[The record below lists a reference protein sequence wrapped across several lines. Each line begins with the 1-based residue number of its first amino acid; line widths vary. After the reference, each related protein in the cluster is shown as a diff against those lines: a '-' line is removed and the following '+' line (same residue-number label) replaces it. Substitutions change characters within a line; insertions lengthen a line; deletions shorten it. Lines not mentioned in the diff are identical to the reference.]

1 MSTSGNQLFN
11 FGNPQSSSGMGGNQ
25 WMDFASLPN
34 MTPQTSG
41 AIPSPNA
48 ANSPTMPSS
57 GGQPGLAPVAP
68 STGVPAGTPQ
78 KGVTAPSTTKTG
90 TGQYA
95 VGQPQDPQLTNNLFS
110 WLNSQIGQGASA
122 YPGTL
127 TAQNNPL
134 IQMLMQSFGQKG
146 GPLNSMINTG
156 DPIDQTPAW
165 EAMVQSMQNPIQ
177 QNEAQLREQASV
189 GGDLVGSTLGTSM
202 SNYLAQVTTSEN
214 AQLIQAQTQA
224 LEQAQGRKLSSNEF
238 MGQFGQY
245 LQGLDQ
251 SSIDRMYQEYIRTS
265 PDYSPLLQNEQAAAA
280 QYPPYLKTETGMQ
293 QFLGSLGGIGSILS
307 AFRK

>member
-1 MSTSGNQLFN
+1 MQLVAQRCRLVGDSLGWHQQRQVVLYRIRQVLLLVN
-11 FGNPQSSSGMGGNQ
+11 KLPRHLNSLKTSSGQYN
-25 WMDFASLPN
+25 
-34 MTPQTSG
+34 
-41 AIPSPNA
+41 
-48 ANSPTMPSS
+48 
-57 GGQPGLAPVAP
+57 V
-68 STGVPAGTPQ
+68 GT
-78 KGVTAPSTTKTG
+78 
-90 TGQYA
+90 
-95 VGQPQDPQLTNNLFS
+95 PQDPQLTSNLFN

-165 EAMVQSMQNPIQ
+165 EAMVKSMQIPIE

-189 GGDLVGSTLGTSM
+189 GGNLVGSTLGTSM

-280 QYPPYLKTETGMQ
+280 QYPPYLKTESGMQ
-293 QFLGSLGGIGSILS
+293 QFLGSLGGISSMITALTKGGQ
-307 AFRK
+307 